1 MTRLIA
7 GAVVVALVTAQGA
20 VAQDGRYY
28 QGGGG
33 NYGGASQV
41 RCESFNYRYKRC
53 PIDTRGGVSISR
65 RIAGDCNSR
74 NWGHDRRSIWV
85 DNGCRAIFSTG
96 YNNGNDNDGKGPS
109 TGAVIAGVAVAG
121 GLIALLAGNAAN
133 KKKKKEREAAAA
145 AADAGPVIHPPQPPA
160 ALVANLDAVPSGA
173 RSSVQTCLFEAARQI
188 GATGGTRLAY
198 DVAQSLEP
206 GNGGWR
212 LRAAVRATYPDGVR
226 DVPMYCRATPSKVI
240 ELTFG

>member
-1 MTRLIA
+1 MSRMVA
-7 GAVVVALVTAQGA
+7 SAVVMALVTAQAA

-33 NYGGASQV
+33 YGGSSQV
-41 RCESFNYRYKRC
+41 RCESFNYRYKSC
-53 PIDTRGGVSISR
+53 PANTRGGVQIQR
-65 RIAGDCNSR
+65 QIAGDCRPR
-74 NWGHDRRSIWV
+74 NWGYDRRSIWV

-96 YNNGNDNDGKGPS
+96 FSNGNDNDGRGPS

-121 GLIALLAGNAAN
+121 GLIALLASNAE
-133 KKKKKEREAAAA
+133 KKKKEREAAAA
-145 AADAGPVIHPPQPPA
+145 AASADAGPVIHPPQPPA
-160 ALVANLDAVPSGA
+160 ALVANLDAVPSSA

-198 DVAQSLEP
+198 DGAQSLEP

-212 LRAAVRATYPDGVR
+212 LRAALRATYPDGVR
-226 DVPMYCRATPSKVI
+226 DVPMFCRATPSKVI